1 MTLAT
6 LLVAVCANAQVFIGG
21 TAGIAS
27 TGGEHLSD
35 ETTFKILPEIGY
47 NINRNWAVGTVVG
60 YEKGSFSMLGKDLA
74 DFNDAKAFEIAPY
87 ARYTFIRSKAINLFV
102 DGSVGFAAGSQGNQD
117 FTSFY
122 VGLQPGLSLNISK
135 HFSVVSKVGFLGYEA
150 LNPEGDNNNVHA
162 FGLGLNGNN
171 IQLGLYYNF

>member
-74 DFNDAKAFEIAPY
+74 NFNDAKAF
-87 ARYTFIRSKAINLFV
+87 
-102 DGSVGFAAGSQGNQD
+102 
-117 FTSFY
+117 
-122 VGLQPGLSLNISK
+122 
-135 HFSVVSKVGFLGYEA
+135 
-150 LNPEGDNNNVHA
+150 
-162 FGLGLNGNN
+162 
-171 IQLGLYYNF
+171 

>member
-1 MTLAT
+1 MTKQPLRFYLKLVITLTAT
-6 LLVAVCANAQVFIGG
+6 
-21 TAGIAS
+21 
-27 TGGEHLSD
+27 
-35 ETTFKILPEIGY
+35 
-47 NINRNWAVGTVVG
+47 
-60 YEKGSFSMLGKDLA
+60 
-74 DFNDAKAFEIAPY
+74 FEIAPY